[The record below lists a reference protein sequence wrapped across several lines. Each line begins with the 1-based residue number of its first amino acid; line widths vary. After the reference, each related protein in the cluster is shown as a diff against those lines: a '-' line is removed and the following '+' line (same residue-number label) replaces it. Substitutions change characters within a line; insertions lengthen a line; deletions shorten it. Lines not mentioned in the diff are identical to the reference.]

1 MKMKKHLAM
10 LFLSAACSLFAQK
23 YLYTVEL
30 SPENLA
36 DIDPRQNT
44 VLKTVE
50 NKKAIFITKGNSIW
64 LDLTLE
70 KCLGEEIT
78 VTFRYKAADPAKTSK
93 KATASL
99 RYAKGDVYCDST
111 VVKSIKLA
119 PGKEWQTATCTGIFP
134 KKMEEAMVVLSTD
147 DNNFYVTDIKVYR
160 KGK

>member
-1 MKMKKHLAM
+1 MKMKKHLAI

-23 YLYTVEL
+23 YLYTIEL

-50 NKKAIFITKGNSIW
+50 NKKAIFVTKGNSIW

-78 VTFRYKAADPAKTSK
+78 VTFRYTMTNGSVAQLRQLLKDFCTSSNPNHHFDAKINI
-93 KATASL
+93 ACASL
-99 RYAKGDVYCDST
+99 GRESHK
-111 VVKSIKLA
+111 
-119 PGKEWQTATCTGIFP
+119 
-134 KKMEEAMVVLSTD
+134 
-147 DNNFYVTDIKVYR
+147 R
-160 KGK
+160 

>member
-1 MKMKKHLAM
+1 MKKILAF
-10 LFLSAACSLFAQK
+10 LFLIAVSFLFAQE
-23 YLYTVEL
+23 YLYTIEL

-50 NKKAIFITKGNSIW
+50 NKKAIFVTKGNSIW

-78 VTFRYKAADPAKTSK
+78 VTFRYKAVNPEKPSK
-93 KATASL
+93 KAEASL
-99 RYAKGDVYCDST
+99 RYAKGDVYCECT
-111 VVKSIKLA
+111 VVKRIKLA

-134 KKMEEAMVVLSTD
+134 KKMEEAMVVFSTD
-147 DNNFYVTDIKVYR
+147 DNNFYVTDIKVH
-160 KGK
+160 KEGK